1 MNVLFSV
8 KTVSFSLLVAWP
20 TTILF
25 AFLQQIGLHFHLFM
39 ENGNTTQL
47 LLFAVLRAWQLFDTL
62 PCFLELGLQFIQLL
76 VHLVQVWWVFFNTAN
91 THTHTQSVIIKKQQQ
106 KIVLTTD
113 LINQPP
119 FYLLGSVHFP
129 SSLRLRITQL
139 FVELLALY
147 GMTKKKKKEEGCTE
161 HLIWKWQ
168 NALKS
173 NQILLISLFNSTIYG
188 TTDYSLKPSSR
199 IVLIHQ
205 LLGRANNVEKLE
217 YHRGM
222 VHSPEA
228 MPFIFQLQIKFAVIL
243 WHIFSHLFLS

>member
-91 THTHTQSVIIKKQQQ
+91 THTHTHNLLLLRNNNRKLFWQQILSISHLFISSGQSIFLHLSDWESLSFSLSYLHFMGWQ
-106 KIVLTTD
+106 K
-113 LINQPP
+113 
-119 FYLLGSVHFP
+119 
-129 SSLRLRITQL
+129 RR
-139 FVELLALY
+139 
-147 GMTKKKKKEEGCTE
+147 KKKKG
-161 HLIWKWQ
+161 
-168 NALKS
+168 
-173 NQILLISLFNSTIYG
+173 
-188 TTDYSLKPSSR
+188 
-199 IVLIHQ
+199 VLNTWFENDRM
-205 LLGRANNVEKLE
+205 L
-217 YHRGM
+217 
-222 VHSPEA
+222 
-228 MPFIFQLQIKFAVIL
+228 
-243 WHIFSHLFLS
+243 